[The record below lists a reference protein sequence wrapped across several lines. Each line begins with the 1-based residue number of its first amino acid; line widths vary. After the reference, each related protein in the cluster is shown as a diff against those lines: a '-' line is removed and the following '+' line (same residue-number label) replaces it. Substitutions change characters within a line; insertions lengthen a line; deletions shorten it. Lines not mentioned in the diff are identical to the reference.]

1 MENVIKIG
9 ISQCLLGD
17 HVRYDG
23 GHKHDRFI
31 TGTLG
36 AFLSFVPVC
45 PEIECGLGVPR
56 ESMRLVGD
64 PDSPRLLTTR
74 TQQDHTDR
82 MVKWAKKRVIELEKE
97 DLCGFIFKSNSPS
110 SGMER
115 VKVYNDSGM
124 PVKKGVGM
132 FARIFMDHFPLIPT
146 EEEGRLHDLVLRE
159 NFIER
164 VFTLKR
170 WRDLLSEKKG
180 MGKIVAFHTHNKL
193 LIRAHSEQH
202 YRTLGKWVAE
212 GKRIPIEELYTRYS
226 ETLMEALKLKS
237 TRRKNANV
245 LQHMMGYFKKRL
257 SSDEKQEMLEIF
269 DQYRLGYIPLIVP
282 VTILKHYVRKYNEPY
297 LAQQTYINPHPISLQ
312 LRNHA

>member
-124 PVKKGVGM
+124 PVKKGIGM